1 MSIITFVANVTTAF
15 ATTVV
20 AIVAVSTCFLVVLI
34 HITLLISLRQF
45 LFVVMLLSI
54 CDN

>member
-1 MSIITFVANVTTAF
+1 MSIITFVANATTAF

-20 AIVAVSTCFLVVLI
+20 TILAVSTWFLFVLI

-54 CDN
+54 GDN